1 MPGIPVKAL
10 ETGAREII
18 TAILHGRIFNWSS
31 DAIVVTLFRI
41 KRSVENFSATQ
52 ACPTHLF

>member
-1 MPGIPVKAL
+1 MLGIPVKAL

-18 TAILHGRIFNWSS
+18 TAILHGGIFNWSS

-41 KRSVENFSATQ
+41 KRSVENLNAAQ
-52 ACPTHLF
+52 ACPAHLF